1 MHQLQNKD
9 IGMGYGTL
17 VSLVF
22 HNLPSLYP
30 FSFCRNDFLYL
41 YTYMSVCLSA
51 MLHIMFISATKTF
64 CYGTKKS
71 EYANK
76 LYTQGSLQ
84 TNFGI
89 NEMK

>member
-30 FSFCRNDFLYL
+30 SSFCRNDFFILVYKTIKIRVVTLYVHNN
-41 YTYMSVCLSA
+41 YVVNN
-51 MLHIMFISATKTF
+51 H
-64 CYGTKKS
+64 
-71 EYANK
+71 
-76 LYTQGSLQ
+76 SLMWVRSCRKWYH
-84 TNFGI
+84 NSR
-89 NEMK
+89 NAVPE